1 MHMTRVEHGNL
12 IYIKMSIMY
21 ANTLHNGSIEL
32 QKKGEEMSEG
42 SFSKLSHR
50 CQIGAMQCIIRY
62 APS

>member
-1 MHMTRVEHGNL
+1 
-12 IYIKMSIMY
+12 MSIMY